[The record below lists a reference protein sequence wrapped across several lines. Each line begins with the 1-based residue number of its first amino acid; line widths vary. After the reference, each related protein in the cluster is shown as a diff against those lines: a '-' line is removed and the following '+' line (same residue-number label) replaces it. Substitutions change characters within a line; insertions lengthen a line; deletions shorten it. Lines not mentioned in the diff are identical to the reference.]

1 MIRAVALVLAAAA
14 SALGAAA
21 QEAPPPLMAAMP
33 AQSWLAG
40 LTSDDPARRA
50 AAQAQPPAL
59 DPGDV
64 VAFVGALLHAEAEVR
79 WVAMRALAAHTAAV
93 AGQAD
98 TGRASAWGD
107 ALLALDDALK
117 QAMPTPFTFEV
128 EPPLGLLESF
138 VEAQRDAAAMPDA
151 TPIATLIE
159 ETRAGIIRLA
169 GQALPAPEWPRIE
182 PRYHE
187 PALRPAVIDA
197 GAAMRGASFRA
208 FIETR
213 LLSSDPAEVLALL
226 PALVLAYPDNS
237 RHVVAGLARDTTDPA
252 VFWAC
257 LEYLA
262 EWGEMPSAVSAPRP
276 DWGPDETRRYATL
289 TLRAAHALAAQ
300 GDCGR
305 AMRVFSDVAE
315 RNLSSALVRSALEG
329 IARCDA
335 PRLYRAALGYIND
348 PGLRTGVIHLLA
360 RHLDDEA
367 ARQLRQAYD
376 AQPPL
381 TQAALLQVFALRNL
395 EEARA
400 LLESAI
406 TSPQVAVRYTAAIA
420 LGEPPHEEDLWALA
434 ASPPEWLQQEAL
446 RDYLALAD
454 ARAAQGDAASAR
466 QQYLALLQG
475 GLPVEVERLAV
486 EGLGRVGDP
495 GDKAVLDALTSEPAL
510 RGASEQARVMLASR
524 SGDPADKADAV
535 GKLSGDHVP
544 QEEMDQLVAQVPD
557 RDARKALLERS
568 GFLADGLVVGPLPLA
583 PGMGVAQPHFPLLP
597 FPLPDPLPAEGT
609 THAWRPLAACES
621 GARFDLA
628 ACLAPTEEPAPGDA
642 PLAPAD
648 ASASPAGPGAACAYI
663 TAELRLPQLTAV
675 EFHVHHD
682 DGFALWINGKFQ
694 RAEEAPEDTAPRW
707 TRFPVVLEPGLS
719 YLVLK
724 LPQRQGP
731 WMTGLRIVNRDGQPL
746 DLTQQRMPEDRFKPV
761 GLDSGD
767 ARLRLDSTL

>member
-1 MIRAVALVLAAAA
+1 MIRVLALLLATLPAI
-14 SALGAAA
+14 A
-21 QEAPPPLMAAMP
+21 QEAPPLVAAMP
-33 AQSWLAG
+33 AQAWLAG
-40 LTSDDPARRA
+40 LVSDDPARRD
-50 AAQAQPPAL
+50 AAQAQPPTL
-59 DPGDV
+59 DPGDA

-93 AGQAD
+93 AGQGD
-98 TGRASAWGD
+98 TARASAWGE
-107 ALLALDDALK
+107 ALLALDDAVK
-117 QAMPTPFTFEV
+117 QAMPAPFTFEV

-138 VEAQRDAAAMPDA
+138 VEAQRAAATIPDNA
-151 TPIATLIE
+151 PLVQLIE
-159 ETRAGIIRLA
+159 VTRAEIIRLV
-169 GQALPAPEWPRIE
+169 GQVLPAPEWPRIE
-182 PRYHE
+182 PRYVE
-187 PALRPAVIDA
+187 PALRTAVIDA

-208 FIETR
+208 FVETR

-237 RHVVAGLARDTTDPA
+237 RPIVADLARNTTQPE

-257 LEYLA
+257 LEHLA
-262 EWGEMPSAVSAPRP
+262 AWGELPSAVSAPRP
-276 DWGPDETRRYATL
+276 DWGAEDSRRYATL
-289 TLRAAHALAAQ
+289 TLQAAHALAAQ

-315 RNLSSALVRSALEG
+315 RNLSGALVRSALEG

-348 PGLRTGVIHLLA
+348 PALRSVVIHLLA

-367 ARQLRQAYD
+367 SRQLRQVYD
-376 AQPPL
+376 SQPPL
-381 TQAALLQVFALRNL
+381 TQSALIQVFALRNL
-395 EEARA
+395 DEARPLLQSA
-400 LLESAI
+400 LAS
-406 TSPQVAVRYTAAIA
+406 SHVAVRYAAAIA
-420 LGEPPHEEDLWALA
+420 LGEDPAEEDLWTLA
-434 ASPPEWLQQEAL
+434 AAPPEWLQQEAL

-454 ARAAQGDAASAR
+454 ARAARGETATAR

-510 RGASEQARVMLASR
+510 RGVSEQARVMLASR

-535 GKLSGDHVP
+535 GKLSGEHVP

-568 GFLADGLVVGPLPLA
+568 GFLADGLLLGPLTLA
-583 PGMGVAQPHFPLLP
+583 PGMGVAQPHFPLIP
-597 FPLPDPLPAEGT
+597 FPLPDPMPAEGAA
-609 THAWRPLAACES
+609 HAWQPLASCES

-628 ACLAPTEEPAPGDA
+628 VCLAPKEEPTPEDT
-642 PLAPAD
+642 PLAPVETDAD
-648 ASASPAGPGAACAYI
+648 AAPEEVCAYLS
-663 TAELRLPQLTAV
+663 AELRLPQLTAV
-675 EFHVHHD
+675 EFHLHHD

-694 RAEEAPEDTAPRW
+694 RAEDAPEDAAPRW
-707 TRFPVVLEPGLS
+707 TRFPLVLEPGLS

-731 WMTGLRIVNRDGQPL
+731 WMTGLRIVTRDGQPL